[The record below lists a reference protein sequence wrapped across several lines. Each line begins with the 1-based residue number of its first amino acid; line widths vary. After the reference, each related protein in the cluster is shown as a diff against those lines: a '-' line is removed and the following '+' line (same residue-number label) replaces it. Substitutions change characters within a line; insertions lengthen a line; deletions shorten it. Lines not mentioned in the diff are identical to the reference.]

1 MHITIATAGT
11 RGDVQPYLALGKRL
25 QRAGHAVAVATDPA
39 FATFIEASGLTFA
52 PVSADPRQAL
62 QEDIRRLTNPVS
74 FSRWVQRQFGP
85 LARRYTA
92 ELLAASQGT
101 DLLLANPLAFTAFHV
116 AERLGIPCLPAYL
129 QPVTPTTAWVAS
141 TGAAFP
147 TWLPGR
153 GRLNFMSAHLS
164 NQVFFRLLLP
174 TINAC
179 RTEVLG
185 LAPLPW
191 RLYATLDIAPEPILY
206 GYSRHVVPIPPDW
219 GPWLH
224 VTGYWFGEPDPD
236 YRPPAEL
243 LRFLEA
249 GPPPVYFGL
258 GSIVDRDAADVT
270 RLVIRALAMTGTR
283 GILLGGWSNLG
294 AASLPP
300 TVFRIEAAP
309 HDWLFPRM
317 AAVAHHGGA
326 GTTAA
331 GLRAGVPSVIIP
343 FFADQPFWGQR
354 VAALGVGPAPV
365 PRRKLTAKRLA
376 AALDAVTANP
386 QMRYKAVEVAEALR
400 GEDGVGAAVAVVAQF
415 AASPSRLARN

>member
-1 MHITIATAGT
+1 
-11 RGDVQPYLALGKRL
+11 
-25 QRAGHAVAVATDPA
+25 
-39 FATFIEASGLTFA
+39 
-52 PVSADPRQAL
+52 
-62 QEDIRRLTNPVS
+62 
-74 FSRWVQRQFGP
+74 VQRQFGP

-101 DLLLANPLAFTAFHV
+101 DLLLANPLAFAAFHV
-116 AERLGIPCLPAYL
+116 AERLGVPCLPAYL

-147 TWLPGR
+147 AWLPGR

-164 NQVFFRLLLP
+164 NQLFFRLMLP

-191 RLYATLDIAPEPILY
+191 SLYATLDVAPEPILY

-224 VTGYWFGEPDPD
+224 VTGYWFSEPDPD

-258 GSIVDRDAADVT
+258 GSMVDQDAADVT
-270 RLVIRALAMTGTR
+270 RLVIRALAMTGKR

-300 TVFRIEAAP
+300 MVFRIESAP

-331 GLRAGVPSVIIP
+331 GLRAGVPTVIIP

-365 PRRKLTAKRLA
+365 PRRKLTAERLA
-376 AALDAVTANP
+376 AALDAATGDP
-386 QMRYKAVEVAEALR
+386 QMRRRAVEVAEALR
-400 GEDGVGAAVAVVAQF
+400 GEDGVGAAVAIVEQF
-415 AASPSRLARN
+415 AASPNRLARR

>member
-11 RGDVQPYLALGKRL
+11 RGDVQPYLALGNGL

-39 FATFIEASGLTFA
+39 FATFIETSGLTFA

-101 DLLLANPLAFTAFHV
+101 DLLLANPLAFAAFHV

-147 TWLPGR
+147 AWLPGR
-153 GRLNFMSAHLS
+153 GRLNFISAHLS

-179 RTEVLG
+179 RAEVLG
-185 LAPLPW
+185 LPPLPW
-191 RLYATLDIAPEPILY
+191 KLYATLDLAPEPILY
-206 GYSRHVVPIPPDW
+206 GYSRHVVPVPPDW

-224 VTGYWFGEPDPD
+224 VTGYWFSAPDPD

-258 GSIVDRDAADVT
+258 GSMVDQDAADVT
-270 RLVIRALAMTGTR
+270 RLVIRALAMTGQR
-283 GILLGGWSNLG
+283 GVLLGGWSHLG

-300 TVFRIEAAP
+300 TVLHIESAP

-354 VAALGVGPAPV
+354 AAALGVGPAPI
-365 PRRKLTAKRLA
+365 PRRRLTAERLG
-376 AALDAVTANP
+376 AALDAVMGNP
-386 QMRYKAVEVAEALR
+386 QMRRRAVEVAETLR
-400 GEDGVGAAVAVVAQF
+400 GEDGVGAAIAVVEQF
-415 AASPSRLARN
+415 AAASNR